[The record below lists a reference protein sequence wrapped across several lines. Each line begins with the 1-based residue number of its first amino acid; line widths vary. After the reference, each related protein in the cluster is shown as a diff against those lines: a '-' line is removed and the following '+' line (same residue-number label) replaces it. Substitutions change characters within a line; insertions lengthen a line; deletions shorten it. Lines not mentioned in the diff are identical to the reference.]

1 MILTLAPQQVLKL
14 TFLAIKIKLPDL
26 REVWLPKSQ
35 IIVTVGVDTV
45 RILVP
50 EWLMRTRG
58 L

>member
-1 MILTLAPQQVLKL
+1 MILTLEPEQVKKL
-14 TFLAIKIKLPDL
+14 TFLAILILWNG

-35 IIVTVGVDTV
+35 IILTVGVSMV

-50 EWLMRTRG
+50 EWLVRAKG